1 MYDVNWYSSV
11 GSVELPPL
19 NRPCDCSCWN
29 ATRQC
34 GVARCVT
41 RQVEARCGIFLISSS
56 KCSAFFF
63 FLSLQAIHQLYS
75 SFFFNTVRH
84 QTLLPAIIHYR
95 YRGPNAIK
103 IPHFFCV
110 AVSSRPVCHSDWRCS
125 EVGFSLFLFF
135 CSGLF
140 QSPQWFSAVAPS
152 LERGRASMEQWQ
164 LAPVHKIHRRA
175 EEVALCSPVLLLS
188 AICPHRFHGVC
199 TWLLP
204 RSDKRLWKDSVRWGY
219 MIGKLKMCLQFTK

>member
-11 GSVELPPL
+11 GSVELGPL
-19 NRPCDCSCWN
+19 NRLCDCSCWN

-41 RQVEARCGIFLISSS
+41 RQVKNLMWDFSHFLIR
-56 KCSAFFF
+56 KQGNFFF
-63 FLSLQAIHQLYS
+63 FLSLQAIHRL
-75 SFFFNTVRH
+75 FFYLFIYFINFLCTVRH

-103 IPHFFCV
+103 ILHFLCV

-135 CSGLF
+135 VHVCVSPFSGL
-140 QSPQWFSAVAPS
+140 P
-152 LERGRASMEQWQ
+152 L
-164 LAPVHKIHRRA
+164 LRRH
-175 EEVALCSPVLLLS
+175 LS
-188 AICPHRFHGVC
+188 EGVQV
-199 TWLLP
+199 WIN
-204 RSDKRLWKDSVRWGY
+204 DS
-219 MIGKLKMCLQFTK
+219 

>member
-11 GSVELPPL
+11 GFVELAPL

-34 GVARCVT
+34 GVARYVT
-41 RQVEARCGIFLISSS
+41 HQVEARCGIFVTSGYSLTL
-56 KCSAFFF
+56 FFF
-63 FLSLQAIHQLYS
+63 FC
-75 SFFFNTVRH
+75 TVRH

-125 EVGFSLFLFF
+125 EVFVF
-135 CSGLF
+135 CSCLF

-152 LERGRASMEQWQ
+152 LERGRASMAQWQ

-175 EEVALCSPVLLLS
+175 EEVALCSPVMLLS
-188 AICPHRFHGVC
+188 AICHRFHGVC

-204 RSDKRLWKDSVRWGY
+204 CNDKLLWKDSVRWEY

>member
-11 GSVELPPL
+11 GSVELAPL

-41 RQVEARCGIFLISSS
+41 CQVEARCVIFLISSS
-56 KCSAFFF
+56 KCSALFLGGGGLTSGYSSTLFFF
-63 FLSLQAIHQLYS
+63 F
-75 SFFFNTVRH
+75 FFCTVRH

-95 YRGPNAIK
+95 YRGPNAIR

-135 CSGLF
+135 VHVCFSPLSGF
-140 QSPQWFSAVAPS
+140 P
-152 LERGRASMEQWQ
+152 
-164 LAPVHKIHRRA
+164 
-175 EEVALCSPVLLLS
+175 
-188 AICPHRFHGVC
+188 
-199 TWLLP
+199 LLP
-204 RSDKRLWKDSVRWGY
+204 CHLSQGVQVWSNDS
-219 MIGKLKMCLQFTK
+219 